1 MAFLFERWKLFSIWL
16 VILNEWLVLLS
27 VSPSSPVFVWA
38 PSRLGKV
45 LIPVENG
52 LIFVYDYGVSIF
64 FWVERAYDFVFV
76 FGVFN
81 KFSVEDPDSFSVA
94 NVLVN
99 DISVAFS
106 FVSFKNSL

>member
-1 MAFLFERWKLFSIWL
+1 
-16 VILNEWLVLLS
+16 
-27 VSPSSPVFVWA
+27 
-38 PSRLGKV
+38 LGKV

-52 LIFVYDYGVSIF
+52 LIFVYDYGFSIF